1 MLYIAGVTVRSLGRI
16 TAANSYFFLCDMQ
29 EKFVPSIKY
38 FPAITTVAS
47 KMVSEIQISKF
58 RIFVYFSIAL
68 ITEMLFVD
76 L

>member
-1 MLYIAGVTVRSLGRI
+1 MAAGNECVFISFRFINGCFTFAGVTVRSLGRI

-47 KMVSEIQISKF
+47 KMVSQ
-58 RIFVYFSIAL
+58 
-68 ITEMLFVD
+68 
-76 L
+76 